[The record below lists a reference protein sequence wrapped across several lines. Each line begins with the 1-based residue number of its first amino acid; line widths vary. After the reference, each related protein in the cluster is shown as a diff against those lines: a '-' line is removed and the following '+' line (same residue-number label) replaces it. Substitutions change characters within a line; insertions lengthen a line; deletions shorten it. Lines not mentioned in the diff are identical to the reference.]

1 MCLKIKIHQIQISR
15 LSSKKK
21 VTNVLAIFESCWI
34 SMKTIEA
41 STKETKTIKRG
52 KLEPKHNCVSKF
64 PGKVNWCFSNCSL
77 KPMVRCVPYGT
88 LHAIIR
94 EMHWKMPGEIVLGF
108 NPPQTHY
115 KLQLSLAK
123 CLLHCLLVIKLILE
137 YQISYS
143 PCYSWF

>member
-1 MCLKIKIHQIQISR
+1 MFLQYLKVAEYQWKLLKHQQTAFTAVAKWS
-15 LSSKKK
+15 
-21 VTNVLAIFESCWI
+21 N
-34 SMKTIEA
+34 